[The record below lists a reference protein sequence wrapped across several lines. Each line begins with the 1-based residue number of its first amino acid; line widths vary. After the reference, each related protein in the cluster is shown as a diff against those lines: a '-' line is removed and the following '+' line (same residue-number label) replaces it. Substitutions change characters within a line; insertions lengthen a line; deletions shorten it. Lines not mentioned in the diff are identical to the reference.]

1 MARLTARFTPQV
13 IQRAVLLALGM
24 AALFTVRGR
33 LLELVAAIGRVGDIG
48 LAWLAVMAVLQLA
61 SVTMAFALTKSVL
74 PGLNWFDAATT
85 QAISSAV
92 SRVVPAGAVLGT
104 ASLYRSLARTGIEPH
119 QAAGT
124 LAATGLIS
132 NLILFTIPTA
142 ALILVLLGTQLP
154 PILVLA
160 STVGTVL
167 FAVQASV
174 TGSML
179 WCPNLLRYALRTAV
193 FLVRPFSR
201 LLKIRWTP
209 SETRLIEEQDR
220 LRAVIGHHRGPVL
233 LTATANWLLEYLVLL
248 TALLALGAD
257 PHPGLV
263 LLVFAATS
271 TLGMVPLTPGGLGIA
286 EVGLYTLLVAIGI
299 DPITA
304 GTATISYRLIS
315 WWLPLLAGPL
325 AWVAFNRRNPPSASP
340 RFLRWVVP
348 ARPGPH
354 HPSGSS
360 LPGSSAYTTSETPAA
375 TVAGAQSRLQSR

>member
-1 MARLTARFTPQV
+1 M
-13 IQRAVLLALGM
+13 LLALGM
-24 AALFTVRGR
+24 ATLFTFRGR
-33 LLELVAAIGRVGDIG
+33 LLELVTAIGRVGDIG

-142 ALILVLLGTQLP
+142 AFILVLLGTQLP

-201 LLKIRWTP
+201 LLKTRWTP
-209 SETRLIEEQDR
+209 SETRLVEEQDR
-220 LRAVIGHHRGPVL
+220 LRAVISQHRGPVL

-271 TLGMVPLTPGGLGIA
+271 TLGMIPLTPGGLGIA
-286 EVGLYTLLVAIGI
+286 EVGLYTLLVASGI

-325 AWVAFNRRNPPSASP
+325 AWVAFNRRNPPSTSP

-354 HPSGSS
+354 HSSGSS
-360 LPGSSAYTTSETPAA
+360 LSGSSASTTSETPAA
-375 TVAGAQSRLQSR
+375 TAAGAQSRLRSW